1 MKSFGTGISSVVVF
15 LALAPAAYSQQA
27 SPSLQLNDKEYFE
40 MPGLN
45 VMSFRSSFWHVF
57 VNVVLVVALLAI
69 PVCSCARTLDEKVFN
84 VRDFGAVGDGKVLDT
99 TSITKAIQAAN
110 AAGGG
115 RVLFPPGVYLSGTF
129 ELLSNVTLDL
139 QANAVILGS
148 PNLADYGA
156 ISPFGFAHVYG
167 ENSTGEGNLVG
178 IVVAR
183 NAENIAIIGQ
193 GAIDGNADIFYDFKK
208 PHFGMDFDPQYTR
221 QGKDFQKS
229 MLELGD
235 GPVETKDAGR
245 PGTMIVFTHSR
256 NILVR
261 DVTFRN
267 APNWTFHLNQS
278 SRAVIQ
284 GIHIVNSLLLPN
296 NDGIDCLGCHDVH
309 ISDCDIAAGDD
320 DFAFYGSEDVGV
332 TNCSLVSHSAGIR
345 MENTR
350 WATFSDLTIHSNRGI
365 GIFERSGTTANVT
378 FSNIAIETH
387 LLTGHW
393 WGKAEP
399 IFVTVGPPS
408 AGITPDVHDVHF
420 SNIFGT
426 AEAGMVL
433 YGDENAWLKGITF
446 DQVRFTI
453 RSPRKEVAKLAGGN
467 FDFRWTAGNLARA
480 VFKHDIPAFYLRFVE
495 GMQIHGLHLDW
506 EVDLPE
512 YFSNAIECED
522 FRDLSIDR
530 FEGRAA
536 RTDIDLATIS
546 LLRGNGV
553 SIVNSKALSGTGTFL
568 RIESVTGEGL
578 FAVNDLREARR
589 AFLKDAGGFALV
601 GNLISKKP

>member
-1 MKSFGTGISSVVVF
+1 MKAFWRGLFPAAVL
-15 LALAPAAYSQQA
+15 LALAFSVWAQA
-27 SPSLQLNDKEYFE
+27 GRPFQAQHKPEASGSG
-40 MPGLN
+40 MPLAGL
-45 VMSFRSSFWHVF
+45 
-57 VNVVLVVALLAI
+57 AQTPGQA
-69 PVCSCARTLDEKVFN
+69 EKVYN
-84 VRDFGAVGDGKVLDT
+84 VRDFGATGDGKTLDT
-99 TSITKAIQAAN
+99 AAIAKAIRAAS

-115 RVLFPPGVYLSGTF
+115 RVVFPSGVYLSGTF

-148 PNLADYGA
+148 ANLADYSA
-156 ISPFGFAHVYG
+156 ISDFGFAKVYG

-178 IVVAR
+178 IIVAR
-183 NAENIAIIGQ
+183 NAEHIAIVGQ
-193 GAIDGNADIFYDFKK
+193 GTVDGNADIFFDFKK
-208 PHFGMDFDPQYTR
+208 PHYGMDFDPQYTR
-221 QGKDFQKS
+221 QGKDFLKS

-245 PGTMIVFTHSR
+245 PGTMIVFNHSR

-267 APNWTFHLNQS
+267 APNWTFHLNHSQ
-278 SRAVIQ
+278 RAVIQ

-296 NDGIDCLGCHDVH
+296 NDGIDCLGCRDVH

-320 DFAFYGSEDVGV
+320 DFAFYGSEDVGL
-332 TNCSLVSHSAGIR
+332 TNCSLISHSAGIR

-350 WATFSDLTIHSNRGI
+350 WGTFSDLTIHSNRGI
-365 GIFERSGTTANVT
+365 GIFERTGTTANIS

-399 IFVTVGPPS
+399 IFIAVGPPGEGK
-408 AGITPDVHDVHF
+408 APEVRDIHF

-433 YGDENAWLKGITF
+433 YGDEKAWLRGITF

-453 RSPRKEVAKLAGGN
+453 RPARNEVAQLAGGN
-467 FDFRWTAGNLARA
+467 FDFRWTAANMSRA
-480 VFKHDIPAFYLRFVE
+480 VFKHDIPALYLRFVDSME
-495 GMQIHGLHLDW
+495 IHGLRVDW
-506 EVDLPE
+506 EANLPG
-512 YFSNAIECED
+512 YFSNGIECED

-536 RTDIDLATIS
+536 REDAGIAAIS
-546 LLRGNGV
+546 LLRGKGV
-553 SIVNSKALSGTGTFL
+553 SILNSRALPGAGIFL
-568 RIESVTGEGL
+568 RTAEISGEGS
-578 FAVNDLREARR
+578 FALNDLRSAKR
-589 AFLKDAGGFALV
+589 AFSKDAGGFALY
-601 GNLISKKP
+601 GNLMPPKQ

>member
-1 MKSFGTGISSVVVF
+1 MRICAAGFRGMHWRGRFTVIFFVVCLGTSGF
-15 LALAPAAYSQQA
+15 
-27 SPSLQLNDKEYFE
+27 SL
-40 MPGLN
+40 
-45 VMSFRSSFWHVF
+45 
-57 VNVVLVVALLAI
+57 
-69 PVCSCARTLDEKVFN
+69 ARTIEGTPPESTKTFS
-84 VRDFGAVGDGKVLDT
+84 VRDFGAMGDGKTLDT
-99 TSITKAIQAAN
+99 SAIAKAIQAAST
-110 AAGGG
+110 AGGG
-115 RVLFPPGVYLSGTF
+115 RVAFPPGVYVSGTF

-148 PNLADYGA
+148 PNLSDYGSIA
-156 ISPFGFAHVYG
+156 QFGFAHVYG
-167 ENSTGEGNLVG
+167 ENSTGEGDRVG
-178 IVVAR
+178 IIVAR
-183 NAENIAIIGQ
+183 NAENIAIVGQ
-193 GAIDGNADIFYDFKK
+193 GAVDGNADIFYDFKK

-245 PGTMIVFTHSR
+245 PGTMIVFTNSR

-261 DVTFRN
+261 GVTFRN
-267 APNWTFHLNQS
+267 APNWTFHLNKV
-278 SRAVIQ
+278 SRAIIQ

-296 NDGIDCLGCHDVH
+296 NDGIDCLGCRDVH

-320 DFAFYGSEDVGV
+320 DFAFYGSADVGV

-345 MENTR
+345 LENTR

-365 GIFERSGTTANVT
+365 GIFERNGTTANVS

-399 IFVTVGPPS
+399 IFIAVGPP
-408 AGITPDVHDVHF
+408 AEGKTPEVRDIQF

-433 YGDENAWLKGITF
+433 YGDEKAWLKGITF

-453 RSPRKEVAKLAGGN
+453 RAPRKQVAQLAGGN

-480 VFKHDIPAFYLRFVE
+480 VFKHDIPALYLRFVD
-495 GMQIHGLHLDW
+495 GMHIHGLRLDW
-506 EVDLPE
+506 ESELPD
-512 YFSNAIECED
+512 YFSDGIECED
-522 FRDLSIDR
+522 FRNLSIDR

-536 RTDIDLATIS
+536 RGGDAGVATIS
-546 LLRGNGV
+546 LLRGRGV
-553 SIVNSKALSGTGTFL
+553 SIVNSTALPGTETFL
-568 RIESVTGEGL
+568 RAEQVTGGGL
-578 FAVNDLREARR
+578 FALNDLREAKRV
-589 AFLKDAGGFALV
+589 FSKHSGGFTLT
-601 GNLISKKP
+601 GNLLPPKP

>member
-1 MKSFGTGISSVVVF
+1 MRVG
-15 LALAPAAYSQQA
+15 AA
-27 SPSLQLNDKEYFE
+27 
-40 MPGLN
+40 G
-45 VMSFRSSFWHVF
+45 FRSLSWHEI
-57 VNVVLVVALLAI
+57 LAVI
-69 PVCSCARTLDEKVFN
+69 LFIGCLDVSGFASARGFDETQPKPEKIFSI
-84 VRDFGAVGDGKVLDT
+84 REFGAVGDGKTLDT
-99 TSITKAIQAAN
+99 AAIAKAIRAASS
-110 AAGGG
+110 AGGG
-115 RVLFPPGVYLSGTF
+115 RVLFPPGTYLSGTF

-156 ISPFGFAHVYG
+156 ISEFGFAHVYG

-178 IVVAR
+178 IIVAR
-183 NAENIAIIGQ
+183 NAENIAIVGQ
-193 GAIDGNADIFYDFKK
+193 GAVDGNADIFYDFKK

-245 PGTMIVFTHSR
+245 PGTMIVFTNSR

-267 APNWTFHLNQS
+267 APNWTFHLNKS
-278 SRAVIQ
+278 SRAIIQ

-296 NDGIDCLGCHDVH
+296 NDGIDCLGCRDVH

-332 TNCSLVSHSAGIR
+332 KNCSLVSHSAGIR

-350 WATFSDLTIHSNRGI
+350 WGVFSDLTIHSNRGI
-365 GIFERSGTTANVT
+365 GIFERTGTTANIS

-399 IFVTVGPPS
+399 IFIAVGPP
-408 AGITPDVHDVHF
+408 AEGKTPEVHDVHF
-420 SNIFGT
+420 TNIFGT

-433 YGDENAWLKGITF
+433 YGDEKAWLKGITL

-453 RSPRKEVAKLAGGN
+453 RAPRKEVAQLAGGN
-467 FDFRWTAGNLARA
+467 FDFRWTAATMARA
-480 VFKHDIPAFYLRFVE
+480 VFKHDIPALYLRFVD
-495 GMQIHGLHLDW
+495 GMQIHGLRLDW
-506 EVDLPE
+506 ESELPD
-512 YFSNAIECED
+512 YFSNGIECED
-522 FRDLSIDR
+522 FRELSIAR

-536 RTDIDLATIS
+536 KGDASLAS
-546 LLRGNGV
+546 VFLLGGQGV
-553 SIVNSKALSGTGTFL
+553 SIVNSRALPGTGTFL
-568 RIESVTGEGL
+568 KAEDVTGEGL
-578 FAVNDLREARR
+578 FGLNDLREAKR
-589 AFLKDAGGFALV
+589 AFPKNSGGFTLT
-601 GNLISKKP
+601 GNLLPPKP